1 MREVDFGKK
10 SPSRLTVSVASA
22 LRGGT
27 INVYSGG
34 TDRQLIASVKVP
46 PTGGWEEWESVT
58 VPLATPVTGVHDL
71 TFAFSG
77 QKGCKLFN
85 FDFWKFD

>member
-1 MREVDFGKK
+1 M
-10 SPSRLTVSVASA
+10 
-22 LRGGT
+22 
-27 INVYSGG
+27 
-34 TDRQLIASVKVP
+34 
-46 PTGGWEEWESVT
+46 T